1 MKLRAFDLGDQPP
14 KSWRQGDVDVTFT
27 PFAKA
32 ARAVFSTDVEAVRG
46 AENQTIN
53 MVYTSKV
60 TNTNLQKLAQKL
72 KALDIPGRPRFVQ
85 CEMVESGPRKGLLV
99 LKYKIY

>member
-32 ARAVFSTDVEAVRG
+32 ARAVFTTDVEAVRA
-46 AENQTIN
+46 AEDQTML
-53 MVYTSKV
+53 MVYISKV
-60 TNTNLQKLAQKL
+60 TNTQLTKLAKL
-72 KALDIPGRPRFVQ
+72 LSAADIPGRPRFTQ
-85 CEMVESGPRKGLLV
+85 CELVQTGPRKGLLV